1 MTAHIEEVDDG
12 NFARTVLASSRPVLV
27 DFWAQWCA
35 PCRALAPIVERS
47 PSGTPGMRRW

>member
-12 NFARTVLASSRPVLV
+12 NFARTVLASSRPV
-27 DFWAQWCA
+27 WWISGRNGA
-35 PCRALAPIVERS
+35 PHAGPLRRSLKRS